1 MHPNL
6 FLVKVFVVAAVT
18 AQFCHAVSLT
28 SLTQGLI
35 SSSSS
40 TKDLFQ
46 DSSLEECTAILSL
59 SGGSTLKSKRIP
71 TLNKSDV
78 SSFSSTLDSFEGI
91 GFIAEPAAEK
101 IDDLN
106 APEGDTNRLLKDI
119 TLLTDILGGIIN
131 REDKEVYEIFNEF
144 RKHALARATGD
155 RTALSKMVAL
165 SSSISP
171 EKALGVTRAFTQ
183 TLNLINA
190 AEVHHRMR
198 RLRIRDSYAK
208 KASPLPHRE
217 DSVKGAIENLL
228 GNQDEINDLYKE
240 ETGESKFQIRGS
252 QQQRKDAIYDA
263 LLNQKVDI
271 VLTAHPTEVN
281 RRTLLRKYRNISEIL
296 SKLDQSDSTSF
307 ERAYEIEKL
316 GREIGSIWGS
326 DEIRRAKPTPQQES
340 KGGLAIIESVLWDAI
355 PGYQRKLNAQC
366 EVSLGKSLP
375 LDHSPIVFSSWMGGD
390 RDGNPNVTPKVT
402 HEVAINQRMQAAR
415 LFHKDLTELYFE
427 LAICKGFSSDMV
439 KLAKEVKESA
449 DRRELYRRVIGHILL
464 RLEATQKWCEMELD
478 LEGSGSELI
487 RQVEQRVDEVSS
499 LAHRDMPLFDSRELF
514 MPLRVMHESLNQGG
528 YGDIANGNLIDII
541 RRVAAFGLT
550 MVPLDVRQESTR
562 HANCIDAITRFLGL
576 GSYASWDEETK
587 LTWLQSE
594 LSSKRPLF
602 RIRDID
608 SLGIDNLSVQTL
620 RTFETL
626 SNLGPGSL
634 GAYVISMSRSASD
647 VLAVMLLQKQFG
659 MTAANGKL
667 MRVVPLFET
676 LDDLTNSPKIVETLF
691 SLPAYAAAT
700 KGKQE
705 IMVGYSDSAKDA
717 GRLAAGWIQYE
728 AQEQMIGVAEKY
740 NIDLSFFHGKGG
752 TVGRGGNPAL
762 YRAVL
767 AHPPKTINGKFRV
780 TEQGEMITQ
789 NFGSIG
795 IAERTLDIYTSAVL
809 AEKFVE
815 HVEPKKE
822 WREHMKKLSASSCQ
836 TYRSLIEQQRFI
848 SYFRSATPELE
859 LGVLN
864 IGSRPAKRNPKG
876 GIESLRAIPWQFA
889 WTQTRL
895 HLPAWLGVGNA
906 LDCSNDP
913 KKSKELTEMYSEW
926 PFFKE
931 MVDLIAMTLSKTDYS
946 ISALYELQL
955 CEKNDKELSKL
966 GQEIRDELIRTR
978 KAILSVTGCDDL
990 SSGFKLLRTSMKV
1003 RNPYVDPLNVLQS
1016 EMMKRLRITNKA
1028 GEASQVQTD
1037 KNDDVDNILLPNDAL
1052 DEKVMVEDTLI
1063 VSINGIAQ
1071 GMKNSG

>member
-1 MHPNL
+1 MG
-6 FLVKVFVVAAVT
+6 FSA
-18 AQFCHAVSLT
+18 
-28 SLTQGLI
+28 G
-35 SSSSS
+35 SSND
-40 TKDLFQ
+40 K
-46 DSSLEECTAILSL
+46 
-59 SGGSTLKSKRIP
+59 G
-71 TLNKSDV
+71 
-78 SSFSSTLDSFEGI
+78 
-91 GFIAEPAAEK
+91 
-101 IDDLN
+101 DDLQET
-106 APEGDTNRLLKDI
+106 EGHTSKLLHDI
-119 TLLTDILGGIIN
+119 SLLTDILGGIIK
-131 REDKEVYEIFNEF
+131 RENKDIYDIFIEF
-144 RKHALARATGD
+144 RKLALARSAGD
-155 RTALSKMVAL
+155 RSALGKMVAL
-165 SSSISP
+165 SATISP
-171 EKALGVTRAFTQ
+171 ERALGVTRAFTQ

-228 GNQDEINDLYKE
+228 GNQEEIDDLHRE
-240 ETGESKFQIRGS
+240 ETGEGKVKFQIDGS
-252 QQQRKDAIYDA
+252 EQQRKETIYNA
-263 LLNQKVDI
+263 LLDQKVDI

-281 RRTLLRKYRNISEIL
+281 RRTLLLKYRGISEIL
-296 SKLDQSDSTSF
+296 ANLDRVDSTPF
-307 ERAYEIEKL
+307 ERSYEIEKL

-326 DEIRRAKPTPQQES
+326 DEIRRMKPTPQQES
-340 KGGLAIIESVLWDAI
+340 QGGLAIIESVLWDAI
-355 PGYQRKLNAQC
+355 PSFQRKLNAQC
-366 EVSLGKSLP
+366 EIGLGKSLP
-375 LDHSPIVFSSWMGGD
+375 LDHSPVVFSSWMGGD

-402 HEVAINQRMQAAR
+402 HEVAMNQRMQSAR
-415 LFHKDLTELYFE
+415 LFHKDLTALYAE
-427 LAICKGFSSDMV
+427 LAVCKGYSSQMV
-439 KLAKEVKESA
+439 TLAKEVKNSA
-449 DRRELYRRVIGHILL
+449 DKRELYRRVLGHILL
-464 RLEATQKWCEMELD
+464 RLEATQKWCEMELN
-478 LEGSGSELI
+478 LKGSGAEML
-487 RQVEQRVDEVSS
+487 RQIALRNDEVTS
-499 LAHRDMPLFDSRELF
+499 LGESDMPLFDSKDLF
-514 MPLRVMHESLNQGG
+514 SPLKVMHESLSQGG

-550 MVPLDVRQESTR
+550 MVPLDIRQESTR
-562 HANCIDAITRFLGL
+562 HANCIDAITRYLGL
-576 GSYASWDEETK
+576 GSYASWDEKTK

-594 LSSKRPLF
+594 LNSKRPLF

-608 SLGIDNLSVQTL
+608 SLGIDDLSIQTL

-626 SNLGPGSL
+626 STLGPGSL

-659 MTAANGKL
+659 MTAANGNV

-676 LDDLTNSPKIVETLF
+676 LDDLTNSPTIAETLF
-691 SLPAYAAAT
+691 TLPAYVGAI

-728 AQEQMIGVAEKY
+728 AQEQMIAVAEKY
-740 NIDLSFFHGKGG
+740 GIDLTFFHGKGG

-789 NFGSIG
+789 NFGSTG
-795 IAERTLDIYTSAVL
+795 IAERTLDIYTAAVL

-822 WREHMKKLSASSCQ
+822 WRDHMKKLSASSCQ

-859 LGVLN
+859 LGILN

-876 GIESLRAIPWQFA
+876 GIESLRAIPWTFA

-906 LDCSNDP
+906 LDCTNDAQ
-913 KKSKELTEMYSEW
+913 KKKELTEMYKEW

-931 MVDLIAMTLSKTDYS
+931 MVDLMAMTLSKTDYS

-955 CEKNDKELSKL
+955 CDRNDKELSKL

-978 KAILSVTGCDDL
+978 KAILTVTGCDDL
-990 SSGFKLLRTSMKV
+990 SSGFRLLRRSMMV

-1016 EMMKRLRITNKA
+1016 EMMKRLRTSPAPAAPAA
-1028 GEASQVQTD
+1028 GSQVKTD
-1037 KNDDVDNILLPNDAL
+1037 APVDSDQIMLPSELDDRAS
-1052 DEKVMVEDTLI
+1052 VEDTLI